1 MSYLP
6 FERQDSEHHQVRKG
20 GSHWTLEIV
29 EKHYDG
35 RGTWFVCLKDDDVG
49 DNDDDKNSSKLLHL
63 LSLAVLYVL
72 IRLVL
77 PTALWNR

>member
-1 MSYLP
+1 M
-6 FERQDSEHHQVRKG
+6 
-20 GSHWTLEIV
+20 
-29 EKHYDG
+29 
-35 RGTWFVCLKDDDVG
+35 CLKDDDVG

-77 PTALWNR
+77 PTAL